1 VADYL
6 GEYAASRG
14 KGETVV
20 VSQLDRSC
28 PCLRITGG
36 RSQVARDSSV
46 AAELRHLGVLENK
59 HIPQEYLLN
68 SKAMRLRL
76 LAGLIDSDGHYDRRG
91 KNGAYEIAM
100 IDQQLVEQ
108 IKFLCDS
115 LGYRTSISDR
125 ISRSQNGYEVR
136 SWRVYFNGNVDEI
149 PTKIMR
155 KQATAW
161 TSNVNWTL
169 SRITL
174 QQDKVDDYY
183 GFAIDGDRLF
193 LLEDGTVTHNTI
205 KGEMILEHN
214 AKRGLRSGLYN
225 FELNRTVMLD
235 RRAVRHA
242 QYDRRSFKQGLL
254 TEAQIAQLDEETPL
268 WVKPEDR
275 QGLGDWQ
282 KLSRQLRKALDEAN
296 ARMKGWAGAIDY
308 WFTPGWDIDKLCATI
323 YAEHMQNP
331 YNLVAVDYLEKIQPS
346 ARQRKLFGTNKLDRE
361 EDNVEQLKTLAE
373 KLRIPLLVLSQLS
386 KAGRAKNA
394 EDMDGTEV
402 RGAGAKTE
410 RSNINVLFSIDKGD
424 DAVPDPSIKDGVML
438 SVAIT
443 KNTMGSCG
451 TFRMFRNGARFTIH
465 DTTKQEL
472 DA

>member
-1 VADYL
+1 MLILVGAKP
-6 GEYAASRG
+6 GAG
-14 KGETVV
+14 KT
-20 VSQLDRSC
+20 
-28 PCLRITGG
+28 I
-36 RSQVARDSSV
+36 
-46 AAELRHLGVLENK
+46 
-59 HIPQEYLLN
+59 
-68 SKAMRLRL
+68 
-76 LAGLIDSDGHYDRRG
+76 
-91 KNGAYEIAM
+91 IA
-100 IDQQLVEQ
+100 
-108 IKFLCDS
+108 
-115 LGYRTSISDR
+115 
-125 ISRSQNGYEVR
+125 
-136 SWRVYFNGNVDEI
+136 
-149 PTKIMR
+149 
-155 KQATAW
+155 
-161 TSNVNWTL
+161 
-169 SRITL
+169 
-174 QQDKVDDYY
+174 
-183 GFAIDGDRLF
+183 
-193 LLEDGTVTHNTI
+193 
-205 KGEMILEHN
+205 EMIGEHN
-214 AKRGLRSGLYN
+214 ASQGLRGALFN
-225 FELNRTVMLD
+225 FELNPTVMLD